1 MAQEITRPRDL
12 NFTSAQQQIQ
22 SLKMVNSDP
31 VLCYT
36 ALGAMVSKQ
45 YDIAQTHA
53 QFKMALQADLS
64 SCRIAQLYATALNN
78 ISLPFEASDLLLKYH
93 TRYPNE
99 LSLLTDTI
107 ESCVNTGRAFRGEA
121 LLAHWH
127 KLTTDMQNP
136 YETTIKQW
144 ALIYRRQS
152 LMESEVQ
159 PLLESALSLVHQS
172 LIRQR
177 KNFLISADYA
187 NYDGAPYLS
196 YTIYI
201 DETVDDLLELE
212 EQHNHLLSS
221 GNFKERLL
229 DNIIITFEHLVVE
242 EKATVTQ
249 ESLVHG

>member
-1 MAQEITRPRDL
+1 MVQEISLLAPDL
-12 NFTSAQQQIQ
+12 TSAQQKIQ
-22 SLKMVNSDP
+22 NLQMVNSDP

-36 ALGAMVSKQ
+36 ALGAMAAMQ

-53 QFKMALQADLS
+53 QFKMALQAANS
-64 SCRIAQLYATALNN
+64 SCWIAQIYAMALNN
-78 ISLPFEASDLLLKYH
+78 LSLPFEASDLLLEYH

-99 LSLLTDTI
+99 LSLLRETI
-107 ESCVNTGRAFRGEA
+107 ESCVNTGRAFRGET

-127 KLTTDMQNP
+127 KLTVLQNP
-136 YETTIKQW
+136 CETTIKQW

-159 PLLESALSLVHQS
+159 PLLETALSLVHQS
-172 LIRQR
+172 LIKQR

-201 DETVDDLLELE
+201 DDTVDGLLELE
-212 EQHNHLLSS
+212 EQHNHLLSY
-221 GNFKERLL
+221 GNFKEGLL

-242 EKATVTQ
+242 EKATVTP